1 MPIMPDP
8 QFQLRALGE
17 KDAVR
22 QLLWFHDFLSWNNV
36 AGQRSSFGLTQVAGT
51 PESYNNGEGGWAR
64 FNAATERLR
73 AINSSMRASQNLKAV
88 ASCQFGVS
96 AAMVLGGTA
105 NTDLVNSV
113 LSGIATNAAYLLNQL
128 GTLSF
133 ETSDASFVIQ
143 TTSLGAAPAQADEWE
158 ISTINAGVSWQCY
171 KNRVLV
177 ASHATR
183 VPTTTTP
190 MKFEAGSNAATE
202 FLIDWT
208 YGEADMR
215 RFSGP

>member
-22 QLLWFHDFLSWNNV
+22 SLLWFHDFLAWNNV
-36 AGQRSSFGLTQVAGT
+36 AGQRSSFGLNHVAGT

-64 FNAATERLR
+64 FNLATERLR
-73 AINSSMRASQNLKAV
+73 SVNSSMRPSQNIKVV
-88 ASCQFGVS
+88 ANCQFGVS
-96 AAMVLGGTA
+96 AAMVVGSTTH
-105 NTDLVNSV
+105 TDLVASA
-113 LSGIATNAAYLLNQL
+113 LAHTATHSAWLENAA
-128 GTLSF
+128 GTLVFNS
-133 ETSDASFVIQ
+133 EDASVIQ
-143 TTSLGAAPAQADEWE
+143 ATSLGAAPVQADEWE

-190 MKFEAGSNAATE
+190 MKFEAGANAATE

-208 YGEADMR
+208 YGEADLR
-215 RFSGP
+215 RYSGP